1 MARSGVEWGS
11 SSSRRRRWFRQSS
24 PRKPTPS
31 HLTSFA
37 KNVKLAE
44 WTEDPDSI
52 ASHKIIDCCFLPA
65 DLTLVKIENALRGSS
80 RRSLDELSKQILWDP
95 FVFENNSLRCLPF
108 VFFVFFSSLSIRF
121 DWQNCFFFRFLWI
134 RLSIFAI
141 GTNDVVLNRFLRTFE
156 SLWLCF
162 TCRNSLA
169 HCLDVS
175 ADSLKH
181 VVIA

>member
-121 DWQNCFFFRFLWI
+121 DWQNCFFFSLFMDSSVYLCHWNKRC
-134 RLSIFAI
+134 RSESI
-141 GTNDVVLNRFLRTFE
+141 
-156 SLWLCF
+156 
-162 TCRNSLA
+162 
-169 HCLDVS
+169 
-175 ADSLKH
+175 LKDFWEPLIVFH
-181 VVIA
+181 L